1 MTKSQYAE
9 LLETSEKHSIG
20 LLEFVAEDGEP
31 LCTYSTVHH
40 SVVTA
45 ESHRHHTGRSVAGG
59 RPGRGGEGRG
69 GEGRGGERRGGEGRG
84 GEGRGGEGRGG
95 EGRGGE
101 RRDGLR
107 RTDMGGEGL
116 HC

>member
-9 LLETSEKHSIG
+9 LSETSEKHSIG

-45 ESHRHHTGRSVAGG
+45 ESHRHHTGCSVAGEG
-59 RPGRGGEGRG
+59 QGGEGRG
-69 GEGRGGERRGGEGRG
+69 GEGWIEEDRPRK
-84 GEGRGGEGRGG
+84 
-95 EGRGGE
+95 
-101 RRDGLR
+101 
-107 RTDMGGEGL
+107 DMGGEGL

>member
-45 ESHRHHTGRSVAGG
+45 ESYRHHTGRSVAGG
-59 RPGRGGEGRG
+59 RPGRGGEGRDG
-69 GEGRGGERRGGEGRG
+69 QIWEGK
-84 GEGRGGEGRGG
+84 
-95 EGRGGE
+95 
-101 RRDGLR
+101 DYIVSLFPGLLSLPL
-107 RTDMGGEGL
+107 EGL
-116 HC
+116 GTRLVHCLRLALSPGPLIDL